1 MISNTT
7 LNHRLS
13 AHWNE
18 FYPYYFSQV
27 SEFAR
32 TWASDQIDWV
42 RTQYDANP
50 DAYDRENVLKEL
62 KEIENDIPNWKYAFE
77 D

>member
-1 MISNTT
+1 MPANEG
-7 LNHRLS
+7 LACRLS

-18 FYPYYFSQV
+18 FYPHYFSQV

-32 TWASDQIDWV
+32 TWASSQIDWI
-42 RTQYDANP
+42 RSQYDANP
-50 DAYDRENVLKEL
+50 DAYDRESVLKRL
-62 KEIENDIPNWKYAFE
+62 KDIENDIPNWKYAFE